1 MQKTIPSLTLAS
13 AIVTGAF
20 APVAFADTMAPV
32 AGGAATT
39 ELTGTVAVVNTESR
53 LMTLETPS
61 GKFEVLHVPP
71 EVKRIDE
78 IKIGDKVTISETEA
92 VLVDIDK
99 GGSAGSMGSELKQDV
114 ERAPGSEKPAGTL
127 VDTLKIYGKVEAV
140 DKAASKVTVRGPN
153 ETVTLSVKNA
163 ALLDD
168 LAPGDGV
175 VATYIRVISG
185 MVE

>member
-20 APVAFADTMAPV
+20 APVAVADTMDPV

-99 GGSAGSMGSELKQDV
+99 GGSAGSMGSEFKQDM
-114 ERAPGSEKPAGTL
+114 ERAPGEKPAGTM

-140 DKAASKVTVRGPN
+140 DKAASKVTVRGPK

>member
-20 APVAFADTMAPV
+20 APVAVADTMDPV

-114 ERAPGSEKPAGTL
+114 ERAPGEKPAGTM

-140 DKAASKVTVRGPN
+140 DKAASKVTVRGPK